1 MRRIVRTVAAS
12 IVVILGLALVSVAA
26 FSSDIA
32 IATLPE
38 APEDASEGR
47 AVAPLD
53 PNVGNGPA
61 RKVITGDPY
70 LFQSE
75 FGQRGEH
82 DVEVVV
88 TGVASL
94 LYAINWRNDQKPEWG
109 LGQVQRR
116 RTIDSGFPVVRVTVN
131 GGEGEGNATCVITV
145 DGVEKDR
152 QSTSSE
158 EPIVACEA

>member
-12 IVVILGLALVSVAA
+12 VVVILGLALVSVAA
-26 FSSDIA
+26 FSSDIV

-38 APEDASEGR
+38 APEDASEGGT
-47 AVAPLD
+47 VAPLD
-53 PNVGNGPA
+53 PNVDNPA
-61 RKVITGDPY
+61 RKVIRGDPY
-70 LFQSE
+70 LFRSE

-94 LYAINWRNDQKPEWG
+94 LYAISWRDDQKPQWG
-109 LGQVQRR
+109 LGPVQRR

-131 GGEGEGNATCVITV
+131 GGEGEGNATCVVTV

-158 EPIVACEA
+158 QPIVSCEA

>member
-12 IVVILGLALVSVAA
+12 VVVILGLALVSVAA
-26 FSSDIA
+26 FSSDIV

-38 APEDASEGR
+38 APEDTSGGG

-61 RKVITGDPY
+61 RKVIQGDPY
-70 LFQSE
+70 LFRSE
-75 FGQRGEH
+75 FGKRGEH

-88 TGVASL
+88 TGVAAL
-94 LYAINWRNDQKPEWG
+94 IYAISWRDDQKAQWG
-109 LGQVQRR
+109 TGPVQRR

-131 GGEGEGNATCVITV
+131 GGEGEGNATCVVTV

-158 EPIVACEA
+158 LPIVSCEA

>member
-26 FSSDIA
+26 FSSDID

-38 APEDASEGR
+38 APEDASEGG

-53 PNVGNGPA
+53 PNIGNGPA
-61 RKVITGDPY
+61 RKVLTGDPY
-70 LFQSE
+70 LFRSE
-75 FGQRGEH
+75 FGKRGKH
-82 DVEVVV
+82 DVKVVV
-88 TGVASL
+88 AGSI
-94 LYAINWRNDQKPEWG
+94 LYAINWRNVPKPQWG
-109 LGQVQRR
+109 MGQAQYT

-131 GGEGEGNATCVITV
+131 GGERGGRASCVVTV

-152 QSTSSE
+152 QSTSPE